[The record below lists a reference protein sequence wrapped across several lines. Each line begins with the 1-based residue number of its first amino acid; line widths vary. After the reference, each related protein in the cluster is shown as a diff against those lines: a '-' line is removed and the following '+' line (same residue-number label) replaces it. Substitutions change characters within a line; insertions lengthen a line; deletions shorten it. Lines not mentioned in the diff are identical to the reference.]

1 MTAVH
6 HRTAEVDGLTVFYRE
21 AGPADA
27 PVLLLLHGYPT
38 SSHMFRH
45 LIPALAGPYRVIAPD
60 HIGFGRSS
68 TPGADDFPYTFDAL
82 AEVTRGF
89 LAALGV
95 DRYAIYVQDYGAPI
109 GWRLALADPRAVTG
123 VVSQNGNA
131 YEDGFVPEFWEPV
144 WAYGA
149 DPGPA
154 NEARLRPALERE
166 AVRWQYTH
174 GVPDPSL
181 IAPDTWEHDLALLAR
196 PGVDRAQLA
205 LFADYASNVAL
216 YPAVHAWLRASGVP
230 VLAVW
235 GRNDEIFGPAGAEAF
250 RRDAPDAEIL
260 LVDGGHFLLE
270 SHLGTVAEAIT
281 RFRPRVV
288 AHRAR
293 QQ

>member
-1 MTAVH
+1 MVAVH
-6 HRTAEVDGLTVFYRE
+6 HRTVDVDGLTVFYRE
-21 AGPADA
+21 AGPSDA

-38 SSHMFRH
+38 SSHMFRR

-68 TPGADDFPYTFDAL
+68 APDVQDFTYTFDAL

-89 LAALGV
+89 LAGLGV

-109 GWRLALADPRAVTG
+109 AWRLALSSPESVVA

-131 YEDGFVPEFWEPV
+131 YEEGFVPDFWAPI

-149 DPGPA
+149 ERTPE
-154 NEARLRPALERE
+154 NEARLRPALGRE
-166 AVRWQYTH
+166 AVEWQYTH

-181 IAPDTWEHDLALLAR
+181 IDPDAWEHDLALLAR

-205 LFADYASNVAL
+205 LFGDYAGNRDL
-216 YPAVHAWLRASGVP
+216 YPAVHEWLRSSGVP
-230 VLAVW
+230 VLAIW

-250 RRDAPDAEIL
+250 RRDAPDAEIVL
-260 LVDGGHFLLE
+260 LDGGHFLLE
-270 SHLGTVAEAIT
+270 SHLDEVAAAILG
-281 RFRPRVV
+281 FRPRVLG
-288 AHRAR
+288 APAAG
-293 QQ
+293 

>member
-1 MTAVH
+1 MVAVH
-6 HRTAEVDGLTVFYRE
+6 HRTVDVDGLTVFYRE
-21 AGPADA
+21 AGPSDA

-68 TPGADDFPYTFDAL
+68 APGTSDFSYTFDAL

-89 LAALGV
+89 LSALGV
-95 DRYAIYVQDYGAPI
+95 HRYAIYVQDYGAPI
-109 GWRLALADPRAVTG
+109 GWRLALASPEAVTA

-149 DPGPA
+149 RPTPST
-154 NEARLRPALERE
+154 EAALRPALGRE
-166 AVRWQYTH
+166 AVEWQYTH

-181 IAPDTWEHDLALLAR
+181 IDPDAWEHDLALLAR

-205 LFADYASNVAL
+205 LFGDYSGNRAL
-216 YPAVHAWLRASGVP
+216 YPAVHEWLRSHRVP
-230 VLAVW
+230 VLAIW
-235 GRNDEIFGPAGAEAF
+235 GRNDEIFAAAGAEAF
-250 RRDAPDAEIL
+250 RRDAPDAEIVL
-260 LVDGGHFLLE
+260 LDGGHFLLE
-270 SHLGTVAEAIT
+270 SHLDTVAAAIL
-281 RFRPRVV
+281 RFRPRVLGTHV
-288 AHRAR
+288 DG
-293 QQ
+293 